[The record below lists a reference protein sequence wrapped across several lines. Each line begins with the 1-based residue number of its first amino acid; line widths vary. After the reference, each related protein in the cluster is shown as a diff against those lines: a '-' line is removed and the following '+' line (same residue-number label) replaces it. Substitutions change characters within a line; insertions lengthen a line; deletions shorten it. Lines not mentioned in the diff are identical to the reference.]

1 MKCRCVLNDLLTILY
16 MQELRRETIIQ
27 GLWHLAWYGLANK
40 IGTYSFSLSLIFFP
54 FSLLSFLW
62 GKFSC
67 HAILVATCFWISR
80 NVSLVLPSLSPPLS
94 FLIQICIIKQIKLLL
109 GTMVLINGF
118 GLTNFCLYLF
128 KPWFMQHSLFIPIAC
143 LLYISSSYKSCV
155 PSHACMH
162 IQNQNLPHNTFL
174 LLGVWMEQNVA
185 IIVYQQ
191 IYSKAPWVTKMS
203 P

>member
-1 MKCRCVLNDLLTILY
+1 MKCRCVLNELLTILY

-80 NVSLVLPSLSPPLS
+80 NVSLVLPSLSFSLSPPLS

-128 KPWFMQHSLFIPIAC
+128 KPWFMQHSLFISYSMPFVHF
-143 LLYISSSYKSCV
+143 LLLQKLCSF
-155 PSHACMH
+155 ACMH
-162 IQNQNLPHNTFL
+162 
-174 LLGVWMEQNVA
+174 A
-185 IIVYQQ
+185 
-191 IYSKAPWVTKMS
+191 YSEPEFAT
-203 P
+203 